1 MDLHVLPPD
10 VASRIAA
17 GEVVERPASVV
28 KELVENAI
36 DARATKIDIECRRG
50 GIDLICVA
58 DNGTGIP
65 SSQVEIAFRRYATSK
80 IGSINDL
87 VNVRSLGFRGE
98 ALPSIAAVADVEI
111 STCIEG
117 EPLGSYVYL
126 HGGVVAQKES
136 KPRAQGTTI
145 AIRRLFRHFPARLK
159 FLKSEST
166 ENSHS
171 ALVISQYAL
180 AYPLVSFSLLMEDR
194 LALRSPGSGD
204 VRDVVTQLYG
214 TELGKAMVP
223 IDVSLD
229 SLHLTGLIAP
239 ASLSRAGHGH
249 QSTFVNQ
256 RWVRSPLLQRAID
269 EAYRGLL
276 PEGRHAIAILNIELP
291 PDRVDV
297 NVHPSKAQ
305 VKFADEQ
312 SMFRAVREAVRTTLS
327 KTSIASEAQH
337 LSSWGSTSTQST
349 WAVHESEPQTPAFE
363 TGLIPPSTDS
373 ASIPP
378 LRILGQIA
386 TTYVVAE
393 GPDGMYV
400 IDQHAAHERITYD
413 RLIERREGREPEIQ
427 GLLEPLAIELTPAE
441 DAVLGSLREEIATLG
456 FTLEPFG
463 GRSYLLRS
471 IPAVLAGGDAA
482 SVLREILLDLSRGN
496 QPHTLEGLAE
506 TAACHAAVRAGQ
518 TLSPQELRHLLIQ
531 LEQCTQPRTCP
542 HGRPTIIRF
551 SLGQLERLFGRRA

>member
-1 MDLHVLPPD
+1 MPLD
-10 VASRIAA
+10 VSSRIAA
-17 GEVVERPASVV
+17 GEVVERPSSVV
-28 KELVENAI
+28 KELVENSL
-36 DARATKIDIECRRG
+36 DAHATKIDIECRRS

-58 DNGTGIP
+58 DNGCGIP
-65 SSQVEIAFRRYATSK
+65 SSQVEIAFQRYATSK
-80 IGSINDL
+80 IGTVDDL

-98 ALPSIAAVADVEI
+98 ALPSIAAVADVEL
-111 STCIEG
+111 STCVEG
-117 EPLGSYVYL
+117 APLGSYVYL
-126 HGGVVAQKES
+126 HGGDVVQRES
-136 KPRAQGTTI
+136 KPRAPGTTI
-145 AIRRLFRHFPARLK
+145 AIRRLFSHFPARFK

-180 AYPLVSFSLLMEDR
+180 AYPLVSFSLLLEDR

-223 IDVSLD
+223 VEVSID
-229 SLHLTGLIAP
+229 SLHITGLVAP
-239 ASLSRAGHGH
+239 ASLSRAGRGH

-276 PEGRHAIAILNIELP
+276 PDGRHAIAILNIQLP

-312 SMFRAVREAVRTTLS
+312 SMFRAVRDAVHSTLS

-337 LSSWGSTSTQST
+337 LSSWGSAATQST
-349 WAVHESEPQTPAFE
+349 WSVREMGSQSPSFE
-363 TGLIPPSTDS
+363 TTPIPSSTNS
-373 ASIPP
+373 ASLPP

-413 RLIERREGREPEIQ
+413 RLIERREGRELEVQ

-441 DAVLGSLREEIATLG
+441 DAVLASVKEEMATLG

-471 IPAVLAGGDAA
+471 VPAVLAGGDAA
-482 SVLREILLDLSRGN
+482 STVREILLDLSRGSQN
-496 QPHTLEGLAE
+496 RTLEGLAE

-518 TLSPQELRHLLIQ
+518 VLTPQEMRHLITQ

-542 HGRPTIIRF
+542 HGRPTIIHF
-551 SLGQLERLFGRRA
+551 SLGQLEKLFGRRA